1 MCRIIILA
9 LGTVL
14 LANTAAAA
22 NLLLKGI
29 RGKDDRQLERM
40 QKFPWSAIGRVN
52 VRTRG
57 VGFCFGTLIGPS
69 TVLMAALCF
78 WNKQAWRWAS
88 PCSIHYF
95 AADSLSKY
103 LAHSKVKSYRLP
115 DPNLPSL
122 VAIKKDLTKNW
133 AIVRLGN
140 LPANKSGLCL

>member
-1 MCRIIILA
+1 MCRVIILA

-14 LANTAAAA
+14 LANTAAAD

-40 QKFPWSAIGRVN
+40 QKFSWTAIERVN

-69 TVLMAALCF
+69 AVLTAALCF
-78 WNKQAWRWAS
+78 WNNQAWRWAS
-88 PCSIHYF
+88 PRSIHYF
-95 AADSLSKY
+95 AAYSLSKY

-122 VAIKKDLTKNW
+122 VAIKKDLTKDW

-140 LPANKSGLCL
+140 LPANKSGFCL

>member
-14 LANTAAAA
+14 LANTAAAD

-69 TVLMAALCF
+69 TVLTAALCF

-88 PCSIHYF
+88 PRSIHYF
-95 AADSLSKY
+95 AAYSLSKY

-115 DPNLPSL
+115 DPNLPNL
-122 VAIKKDLTKNW
+122 VAIKKDLTKDW
-133 AIVRLGN
+133 AIVQLGN
-140 LPANKSGLCL
+140 LPANKSGFCL

>member
-14 LANTAAAA
+14 MANTAAAD

-40 QKFPWSAIGRVN
+40 QKFSWTAIERVN

-69 TVLMAALCF
+69 TVLTAALCF
-78 WNKQAWRWAS
+78 WNKQAWRRAS
-88 PCSIHYF
+88 PRSIHYF
-95 AADSLSKY
+95 AAYSLPKY

-122 VAIKKDLTKNW
+122 VAIKKDLTKDW

-140 LPANKSGLCL
+140 LPANKSGFCL

>member
-14 LANTAAAA
+14 LANTATAD
-22 NLLLKGI
+22 NLLLKGT
-29 RGKDDRQLERM
+29 RGKDDRQFERM
-40 QKFPWSAIGRVN
+40 EKFPWSAIGRAN

-69 TVLMAALCF
+69 AVLTAALCF

-88 PCSIHYF
+88 PRSIHYF
-95 AADSLSKY
+95 AAYSLSKY

-122 VAIKKDLTKNW
+122 VAIKKDLTKDW

-140 LPANKSGLCL
+140 LPANKSGFCL

>member
-40 QKFPWSAIGRVN
+40 QKFPGSAIGRVS

-57 VGFCFGTLIGPS
+57 VWFCFGTLIGPS
-69 TVLMAALCF
+69 TVLTAALCF
-78 WNKQAWRWAS
+78 WNKQAWRWVS
-88 PCSIHYF
+88 PRSIHYF
-95 AADSLSKY
+95 ATYSLSKY
-103 LAHSKVKSYRLP
+103 LAHS
-115 DPNLPSL
+115 
-122 VAIKKDLTKNW
+122 
-133 AIVRLGN
+133 
-140 LPANKSGLCL
+140 